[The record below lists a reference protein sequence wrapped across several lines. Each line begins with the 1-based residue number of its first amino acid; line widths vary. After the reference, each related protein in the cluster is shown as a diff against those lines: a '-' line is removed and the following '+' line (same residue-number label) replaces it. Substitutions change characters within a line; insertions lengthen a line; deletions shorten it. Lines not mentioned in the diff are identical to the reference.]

1 MISGRNL
8 GAQGSQ
14 TVARLFRNLRE
25 WLTET
30 YDAQVAD
37 RVIPD
42 FTTND
47 RARSS
52 RKFGPPKVAPA
63 AYGSSDQEG
72 MMVFEVD
79 GGRGVTSNNSGK
91 GEFDA
96 HSMVFAEEQ
105 QVGPS
110 AELVAAIDEL
120 VAQHRIMAY
129 ERSAFIAFAQSIDA
143 DQVMEFGEGNTRKQ
157 RNAGAWFL
165 EFLKR
170 LPFRPESRLQSLP
183 YDAPMGYTVDRQQL
197 ALHRQALAFAE
208 QYQTDYLTAV
218 MELS

>member
-8 GAQGSQ
+8 GAKGSQ

-30 YDAQVAD
+30 YGAQVAN
-37 RVIPD
+37 RVIQD

-52 RKFGPPKVAPA
+52 RKFGPSKVAPA

-72 MMVFEVD
+72 MLVFEVD

-96 HSMVFAEEQ
+96 HSTVFAEGQ

-110 AELVAAIDEL
+110 AELVAAIDDL
-120 VAQHRIMAY
+120 VAKHRIMPY

-143 DQVMEFGEGNTRKQ
+143 DQLLEFGEGN
-157 RNAGAWFL
+157 
-165 EFLKR
+165 
-170 LPFRPESRLQSLP
+170 
-183 YDAPMGYTVDRQQL
+183 
-197 ALHRQALAFAE
+197 AE
-208 QYQTDYLTAV
+208 NDGMPTPGF
-218 MELS
+218 SNS